1 MQLVCARSGPHERAD
16 HDIAGELQD
25 RRQTVPQAIFA
36 GTPVREA
43 DSQQSVLQDRHRPGP
58 NSLSERGVNIRG
70 VAERSF
76 LCRAIGISGAAPGTT
91 CGNHRANS
99 PRHLGAHSGMLFAV
113 QTREPTRRSASSS
126 VQHSMRSSSS
136 RAGHMAKCVFP
147 RSPAPRNEGHTT
159 PRVRQLPSVTWRL
172 ATRTRAEGPHGCDGA
187 RRPHS
192 RRRDE
197 PEPSSSPG
205 STRWRKRSSTS
216 DSMKRAG

>member
-1 MQLVCARSGPHERAD
+1 LSALDPGRSSAPTMTSLGNYKIADKQSPRPFSLGLRSGRQIRSSPCCRTATAPTPTRFRSEGSAD
-16 HDIAGELQD
+16 AVAGA
-25 RRQTVPQAIFA
+25 P
-36 GTPVREA
+36 
-43 DSQQSVLQDRHRPGP
+43 
-58 NSLSERGVNIRG
+58 
-70 VAERSF
+70 F
-76 LCRAIGISGAAPGTT
+76 LCRAIAISDPAPGTT

-99 PRHLGAHSGMLFAV
+99 PRHLRAHSGMLFAV

-197 PEPSSSPG
+197 P
-205 STRWRKRSSTS
+205 
-216 DSMKRAG
+216 